1 MSAERERK
9 LQESVQK
16 EQEQMQSVRMKFN
29 MTQGWHDSF
38 IKSPKSKLGKKQG
51 RQQSETHSTIEPP
64 QPKGLGAKSRSIA
77 ALNPRLPASLNPK
90 FQSSFSMA
98 SSPKL

>member
-1 MSAERERK
+1 MANVLKRKQMMSAERERK

-16 EQEQMQSVRMKFN
+16 EQVQMQSVRMKFN

-51 RQQSETHSTIEPP
+51 RQQSETHSTIAVSYTH
-64 QPKGLGAKSRSIA
+64 LT
-77 ALNPRLPASLNPK
+77 LPTIYSV
-90 FQSSFSMA
+90 
-98 SSPKL
+98 